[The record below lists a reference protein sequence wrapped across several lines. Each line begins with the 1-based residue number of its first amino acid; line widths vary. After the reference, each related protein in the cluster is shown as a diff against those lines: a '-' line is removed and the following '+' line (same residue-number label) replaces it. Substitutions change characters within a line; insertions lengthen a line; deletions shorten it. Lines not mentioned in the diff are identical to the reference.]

1 MIVGR
6 RCTWIMADGQGLVCC
21 GHHLDCMRKG
31 IITGSC
37 GPATLLLSRYVYK
50 VSKWIGD
57 LAGDGIGNVL

>member
-1 MIVGR
+1 
-6 RCTWIMADGQGLVCC
+6 MADGQGLVCC

-31 IITGSC
+31 IITDSC